1 MFGEVLISVC
11 LCISAGERKDVAIAE
26 LQEQLR
32 DVMFYLETQQQ
43 IEHLPPE
50 ARSEIQEGHINIP
63 AGPAGDGALGPAGA
77 GPSSSGRG
85 RRGRGRKRK

>member
-1 MFGEVLISVC
+1 MIIIC
-11 LCISAGERKDVAIAE
+11 LLSAVFPAGDRKDVAIGE

-50 ARSEIQEGHINIP
+50 ARSEIQEGQINIGASP
-63 AGPAGDGALGPAGA
+63 ADGALGSGGA
-77 GPSSSGRG
+77 GGASSGRG